1 MIKKNKTFDSFTFR
15 SELDLLEFR
24 LTELDPF
31 VDVFIIAELDSN
43 KKNSIFIQNKSRFN
57 KWKKKI
63 YHIFVTEESCLNK
76 ITAEFINHS
85 PNFDDILLVSEINEV
100 PDLRKKD
107 EITKE
112 LKYGSIL
119 LQHQNFVWNIDHID
133 NLFVDGTFMIAFN
146 SILVD
151 KEVLNKTY
159 SKKYNLKSGGIQRIK
174 NGWKFSNFKLDD
186 EFKQQ
191 IDDKLPPVEVDPIT
205 TYMLIEHNGDIELP
219 VNTKLLPYNQIG
231 RYQTKK
237 HLFLV
242 ESDEPESLEML
253 ENQYSSVTIINFSN
267 NLNEIIG
274 EKVTDKTTNNVLYL
288 PEKLLYTDE
297 LHKFQSQYKINEV
310 KRMFSTVFLQPQDT
324 TTIIYN
330 NVIIL

>member
-15 SELDLLEFR
+15 GELDLLEFR

-31 VDVFIIAELDSN
+31 VNVFIIAELDSN
-43 KKNSIFIQNKSRFN
+43 KKNSIFIQNKSRFD

-63 YHIFVTEESCLNK
+63 YHIFVTEESYLNK
-76 ITAEFINHS
+76 ITAEFVNHS
-85 PNFDDILLVSEINEV
+85 PDFDDILLVSEINEI

-112 LKYGSIL
+112 LKYGSII

-133 NLFVDGTFMIAFN
+133 NTFVDGTFMIAFN

-151 KEVLNKTY
+151 KEILT
-159 SKKYNLKSGGIQRIK
+159 KKYYKKYKSKNSVNQRIK
-174 NGWKFSNFKLDD
+174 NGWKFSNFKLND

-191 IDDKLPPVEVDPIT
+191 IDDKLPPIDIDPIT
-205 TYMLIEHNGDIELP
+205 TYMLVEHNGDVELP
-219 VNTKLLPYNQIG
+219 VNNKLLPYNQIG
-231 RYQTKK
+231 RYLSKK

-242 ESDEPESLEML
+242 ESDKPESLEML

-288 PEKLLYTDE
+288 PETLLYTDE

-330 NVIIL
+330 NSIIL

>member
-15 SELDLLEFR
+15 GELDLLEFR

-31 VDVFIIAELDSN
+31 VNVFIIAELDSN
-43 KKNSIFIQNKSRFN
+43 KKNSIFIQNKSRFD
-57 KWKKKI
+57 KWRKKI
-63 YHIFVTEESCLNK
+63 YHIFVTEESYLNK
-76 ITAEFINHS
+76 ITAEFVNHS
-85 PNFDDILLVSEINEV
+85 PDFDDILLVSEINEI

-112 LKYGSIL
+112 LKYGSIII
-119 LQHQNFVWNIDHID
+119 QHQNFVWNIDHID
-133 NLFVDGTFMIAFN
+133 NTFVDGTFMIAFN

-151 KEVLNKTY
+151 KEILT
-159 SKKYNLKSGGIQRIK
+159 KKYYKKHKSKNGVKQRIK

-186 EFKQQ
+186 EFRQQ

-205 TYMLIEHNGDIELP
+205 TYMLVEHNGDVELP
-219 VNTKLLPYNQIG
+219 VNKKLLPYNQIG
-231 RYQTKK
+231 RYRTKK

-242 ESDEPESLEML
+242 ESDKPESLEML

-288 PEKLLYTDE
+288 PETLLYTDE

-330 NVIIL
+330 NSIIL

>member
-1 MIKKNKTFDSFTFR
+1 MIKKNKTFDSFILR
-15 SELDLLEFR
+15 GELDLLEFR

-31 VDVFIIAELDSN
+31 VDVFIIAEFDSN
-43 KKNSIFIQNKSRFN
+43 KKNSIFIQNKSRFD

-63 YHIFVTEESCLNK
+63 RHIFVTEESCLNK
-76 ITAEFINHS
+76 ITAEFVNHD
-85 PNFDDILLVSEINEV
+85 PDFDDILLVSEINEV

-133 NLFVDGTFMIAFN
+133 NLFIDGTFIIAFN
-146 SILVD
+146 SILVA
-151 KEVLNKTY
+151 KEILKKTY
-159 SKKYNLKSGGIQRIK
+159 SKKHNLKSGGIQRIK

-191 IDDKLPPVEVDPIT
+191 IEDKLPPVKVDPIT
-205 TYMLIEHNGDIELP
+205 TYMLVEHNGEIELP
-219 VNTKLLPYNQIG
+219 VNTKLLHYNQIG
-231 RYQTKK
+231 RYTPKK

-242 ESDEPESLEML
+242 ESDEPESLEIL
-253 ENQYSSVTIINFSN
+253 ENQYSTVTIVNFSN

-274 EKVTDKTTNNVLYL
+274 EKVTDKTTRNVLYL
-288 PEKLLYTDE
+288 PETILYSDE
-297 LHKFQSQYKINEV
+297 QHKFQSQYKMNEV
-310 KRMFSTVFLQPQDT
+310 KRMFSTVFLQKQDT
-324 TTIIYN
+324 TKIIYN
-330 NVIIL
+330 NSIIL

>member
-1 MIKKNKTFDSFTFR
+1 MIKINKTFDSFMFKG
-15 SELDLLEFR
+15 ELDLLEFR

-31 VDVFIIAELDSN
+31 VDVFIISEFNSN
-43 KKNSIFIQNKSRFN
+43 KKNSIFIQNKTRFN
-57 KWKKKI
+57 KWRKKI
-63 YHIFVTEESCLNK
+63 SHIFVTEESCLNK
-76 ITAEFINHS
+76 ITAEFVNHS
-85 PNFDDILLVSEINEV
+85 PDFDDILLVSEINEV

-133 NLFVDGTFMIAFN
+133 NLFIDGTFMIAFN

-151 KEVLNKTY
+151 KEILNKTY

-186 EFKQQ
+186 EFRQQ

-205 TYMLIEHNGDIELP
+205 TYMLAEHNGDIELP

-231 RYQTKK
+231 RYLPKK

-253 ENQYSSVTIINFSN
+253 ENQYSSVTIITFSN

-274 EKVTDKTTNNVLYL
+274 EKITDKTTNNVLYL
-288 PEKLLYTDE
+288 PETLLYTDE
-297 LHKFQSQYKINEV
+297 LLRFQSQYKMNEV

-330 NVIIL
+330 NSIIL

>member
-15 SELDLLEFR
+15 GELDLLEFR

-31 VDVFIIAELDSN
+31 VNVFIIAELDSN
-43 KKNSIFIQNKSRFN
+43 KKNSIFLQNKLRFD

-63 YHIFVTEESCLNK
+63 YHIFVTEESYLNK
-76 ITAEFINHS
+76 ITAEFINHN
-85 PNFDDILLVSEINEV
+85 PDFDDNLLVSEINEV

-112 LKYGSIL
+112 LKYGSII
-119 LQHQNFVWNIDHID
+119 LQHQNFVWNTDHID
-133 NLFVDGTFMIAFN
+133 NTFVDGTFMIAFN

-151 KEVLNKTY
+151 KEILT
-159 SKKYNLKSGGIQRIK
+159 KKYYKKNKSKNGVNQRIK
-174 NGWKFSNFKLDD
+174 NGWRFSNFKLED
-186 EFKQQ
+186 EFKRQ
-191 IDDKLPPVEVDPIT
+191 IDDKLPPIDIDPIT
-205 TYMLIEHNGDIELP
+205 TYMLVEHNGDVELP
-219 VNTKLLPYNQIG
+219 VNKKLLPYNQIG
-231 RYQTKK
+231 RYLSKK

-288 PEKLLYTDE
+288 PETTLYTDE

-310 KRMFSTVFLQPQDT
+310 KRMFSTVFLQPQDI

-330 NVIIL
+330 NSIIL

>member
-1 MIKKNKTFDSFTFR
+1 MIKKNKTFDSFTFKG
-15 SELDLLEFR
+15 ELDLLEFR

-31 VDVFIIAELDSN
+31 VNVFIIAELDSN
-43 KKNSIFIQNKSRFN
+43 KKNSVFIQNKSRFD

-63 YHIFVTEESCLNK
+63 YHIFVTEESYLNK
-76 ITAEFINHS
+76 ITAEFVNHS
-85 PNFDDILLVSEINEV
+85 PDFDDILLVSEINEV

-112 LKYGSIL
+112 LKYGSII

-133 NLFVDGTFMIAFN
+133 NTFVDGTFMIAFN

-151 KEVLNKTY
+151 KEILT
-159 SKKYNLKSGGIQRIK
+159 KKYYKKHKSNNSINQRIK
-174 NGWKFSNFKLDD
+174 NGWKFSNFKLED
-186 EFKQQ
+186 EFKRQ
-191 IDDKLPPVEVDPIT
+191 IDDKLPAVEVDPLT
-205 TYMLIEHNGDIELP
+205 TYMLVEHNGEVELP
-219 VNTKLLPYNQIG
+219 VNLKLLPYNQIG
-231 RYQTKK
+231 RYLPKK

-242 ESDEPESLEML
+242 ESDKPESLEML

-274 EKVTDKTTNNVLYL
+274 ENVTDKTTNNVLYL
-288 PEKLLYTDE
+288 PETLLYTDE
-297 LHKFQSQYKINEV
+297 SHRFQSQYKMNEV

-330 NVIIL
+330 NSIIL

>member
-15 SELDLLEFR
+15 GELDLLEFR

-31 VDVFIIAELDSN
+31 VNVFIIAELDSN
-43 KKNSIFIQNKSRFN
+43 KKNSIFIQNKSRFD

-63 YHIFVTEESCLNK
+63 YHIFVTEESYLNK
-76 ITAEFINHS
+76 ITAEFVNHS
-85 PNFDDILLVSEINEV
+85 PDFDDILLVSEINEI

-112 LKYGSIL
+112 LKYGSII

-133 NLFVDGTFMIAFN
+133 NTFVDGTFMIAFN

-151 KEVLNKTY
+151 KQILT
-159 SKKYNLKSGGIQRIK
+159 KKYYKKYKSKNSVNQRIK
-174 NGWKFSNFKLDD
+174 NGWKFSNFKLND

-191 IDDKLPPVEVDPIT
+191 IDDKLPPIDIDPIT
-205 TYMLIEHNGDIELP
+205 TYMLVEHNGDVELP
-219 VNTKLLPYNQIG
+219 VNNKLLPYNQIG
-231 RYQTKK
+231 RYLSKK

-242 ESDEPESLEML
+242 ESDKPESLEML

-288 PEKLLYTDE
+288 PETLLYTDE

-330 NVIIL
+330 NSIIL

>member
-15 SELDLLEFR
+15 GELDLLEFR

>member
-15 SELDLLEFR
+15 GELDLLEFR

-31 VDVFIIAELDSN
+31 VNVFIIAELDSN
-43 KKNSIFIQNKSRFN
+43 KKNSIFIQNKSRFD
-57 KWKKKI
+57 KWRKKI
-63 YHIFVTEESCLNK
+63 SHIFVTEESCLKK

-133 NLFVDGTFMIAFN
+133 NTFVDGTFMIAFN
-146 SILVD
+146 LILVD

-159 SKKYNLKSGGIQRIK
+159 SKKYNLKSGGVQRIK

-186 EFKQQ
+186 EFRQQ
-191 IDDKLPPVEVDPIT
+191 IENKLPPVEIDPIT
-205 TYMLIEHNGDIELP
+205 TYMLVEHNGDVELP
-219 VNTKLLPYNQIG
+219 VSTKLLPYNQIG
-231 RYQTKK
+231 RYLSKK

-288 PEKLLYTDE
+288 PETTLYTDE

-310 KRMFSTVFLQPQDT
+310 KRMFSMVFLQPQDT

-330 NVIIL
+330 NSIIL

>member
-15 SELDLLEFR
+15 GELDLLEFR

-43 KKNSIFIQNKSRFN
+43 KKNSIFIQNKSRFD
-57 KWKKKI
+57 KWRKKI
-63 YHIFVTEESCLNK
+63 YHIFVTEESYLNK
-76 ITAEFINHS
+76 ITAEFVNHS
-85 PNFDDILLVSEINEV
+85 PNFDDVLLVSEINEV
-100 PDLRKKD
+100 PDLRKKN

-174 NGWKFSNFKLDD
+174 NGWNFSNFKLDD

-191 IDDKLPPVEVDPIT
+191 IKDKLPPVEVDPIT

>member
-15 SELDLLEFR
+15 GELDLLEFR

-31 VDVFIIAELDSN
+31 VNVFIIAELDSN
-43 KKNSIFIQNKSRFN
+43 KKNSIFIQNKSRFD
-57 KWKKKI
+57 KWRKKI
-63 YHIFVTEESCLNK
+63 YHIFVTEESYLNK
-76 ITAEFINHS
+76 ITAEFVNHS
-85 PNFDDILLVSEINEV
+85 PDFDDILLVSEINEI

-112 LKYGSIL
+112 LKYGSIII
-119 LQHQNFVWNIDHID
+119 QHQNFVWNIDHID
-133 NLFVDGTFMIAFN
+133 NTFVDGTFMIAFN

-151 KEVLNKTY
+151 KEILT
-159 SKKYNLKSGGIQRIK
+159 KKYYKKHKSKNGVNQRIK

-186 EFKQQ
+186 EFRQQ

-205 TYMLIEHNGDIELP
+205 TYMLVEHNGDVELP
-219 VNTKLLPYNQIG
+219 VNKKLLPYNQIG
-231 RYQTKK
+231 RYRTKK

-242 ESDEPESLEML
+242 ESDKPESLEML

-288 PEKLLYTDE
+288 PETLLYTDE

-330 NVIIL
+330 NSIIL

>member
-15 SELDLLEFR
+15 GELDLLEFR

-31 VDVFIIAELDSN
+31 VNVFIIAELDSN
-43 KKNSIFIQNKSRFN
+43 KKNSIFIQNKSRFD
-57 KWKKKI
+57 KWRKKI
-63 YHIFVTEESCLNK
+63 SHIFVTEESCLKK

-133 NLFVDGTFMIAFN
+133 NTFVDGTFMIAFN
-146 SILVD
+146 LILVD

-159 SKKYNLKSGGIQRIK
+159 SKKYNLKSGGVQRIK
-174 NGWKFSNFKLDD
+174 NGWKFTNFKLDD
-186 EFKQQ
+186 EFRQQ
-191 IDDKLPPVEVDPIT
+191 IENKLPPVEIDPIT
-205 TYMLIEHNGDIELP
+205 TYMLVEHNGDVELP
-219 VNTKLLPYNQIG
+219 VSTKLLPYNQIG
-231 RYQTKK
+231 RYLSKK

-288 PEKLLYTDE
+288 PETTLYTDE

-310 KRMFSTVFLQPQDT
+310 KRMFSMVFLQPQDT

-330 NVIIL
+330 NSIIL

>member
-15 SELDLLEFR
+15 GELDLLEFR

-31 VDVFIIAELDSN
+31 VNVFIIAELDSN
-43 KKNSIFIQNKSRFN
+43 KKNSIFIQNKSRFD

-63 YHIFVTEESCLNK
+63 YHIFVTEESYLNK
-76 ITAEFINHS
+76 ITAEFVNHS
-85 PNFDDILLVSEINEV
+85 PDFDDILLVSEINEI

-112 LKYGSIL
+112 LKYGSII

-133 NLFVDGTFMIAFN
+133 NTFVDGTFMIAFN

-151 KEVLNKTY
+151 KEILT
-159 SKKYNLKSGGIQRIK
+159 KKYYKKHKSKNGVNQRIK

-186 EFKQQ
+186 EFRQQ

-205 TYMLIEHNGDIELP
+205 TYMLVEHNGDVELP
-219 VNTKLLPYNQIG
+219 VNKKLLPYNQIG
-231 RYQTKK
+231 RYRTKK

-242 ESDEPESLEML
+242 ESDKPESLEML

-288 PEKLLYTDE
+288 PETLLYTDE

-330 NVIIL
+330 NSIIL

>member
-15 SELDLLEFR
+15 GELDLLEFR

-43 KKNSIFIQNKSRFN
+43 KKNSIFIQNKSRFD
-57 KWKKKI
+57 KWRKKI
-63 YHIFVTEESCLNK
+63 YHIFVTEESYLNK
-76 ITAEFINHS
+76 ITAEFVNHS
-85 PNFDDILLVSEINEV
+85 PNFDDVLLVSEINEV

-242 ESDEPESLEML
+242 ESDEPKSLEML

-330 NVIIL
+330 NSIIL

>member
-15 SELDLLEFR
+15 GELDLLEFR

-31 VDVFIIAELDSN
+31 VNVFIIAELDSN
-43 KKNSIFIQNKSRFN
+43 KKNSIFIQNKSRFD

-63 YHIFVTEESCLNK
+63 YHIFVTEESYLNK
-76 ITAEFINHS
+76 ITAEFVNHS
-85 PNFDDILLVSEINEV
+85 PDFDDILLVSEINEI

-112 LKYGSIL
+112 LKYGSII

-133 NLFVDGTFMIAFN
+133 NTFVDGTFMIAFN

-151 KEVLNKTY
+151 KEILT
-159 SKKYNLKSGGIQRIK
+159 KKYYKKHKSKNGVNQRIK

-186 EFKQQ
+186 EFRQQ

-205 TYMLIEHNGDIELP
+205 TYMLVEHNGDVELP
-219 VNTKLLPYNQIG
+219 VNKKLLPYNQIG

-242 ESDEPESLEML
+242 ESDKPESLEML

-288 PEKLLYTDE
+288 PETLLYTDE

-330 NVIIL
+330 NSIIL

>member
-15 SELDLLEFR
+15 GELDLLEFR

-31 VDVFIIAELDSN
+31 VNVFIIAELDSN
-43 KKNSIFIQNKSRFN
+43 KKNSIFIQNKSRFD
-57 KWKKKI
+57 KWRKKI
-63 YHIFVTEESCLNK
+63 YHIFVTEESYLNK
-76 ITAEFINHS
+76 ITAEFVNHS
-85 PNFDDILLVSEINEV
+85 PDFDDILLVSEINEI

-112 LKYGSIL
+112 LKYGSIII
-119 LQHQNFVWNIDHID
+119 QHQNFVWNIDHID
-133 NLFVDGTFMIAFN
+133 NTFVDGTFMIAFN

-151 KEVLNKTY
+151 KEILT
-159 SKKYNLKSGGIQRIK
+159 KKYYKKHKSKNGVNQRIK

-186 EFKQQ
+186 EFRQQ

-205 TYMLIEHNGDIELP
+205 TYMLVEHNGDVELP
-219 VNTKLLPYNQIG
+219 VNKKLLPYNQIG

-242 ESDEPESLEML
+242 ESDKPESLEML

-288 PEKLLYTDE
+288 PETLLYTDE

-330 NVIIL
+330 NSIIL

>member
-15 SELDLLEFR
+15 GELDLLEFR

-57 KWKKKI
+57 KWRKKI
-63 YHIFVTEESCLNK
+63 YHIFVTEESYLNK
-76 ITAEFINHS
+76 ITAEFVNHN
-85 PNFDDILLVSEINEV
+85 PNFDDVLLVSEINEV

-159 SKKYNLKSGGIQRIK
+159 SKKYNLKSGGVQRIK

-186 EFKQQ
+186 NFRQQ
-191 IDDKLPPVEVDPIT
+191 IEDKLPPVEVDPIT
-205 TYMLIEHNGDIELP
+205 TYMLVEHNGDVELP

-231 RYQTKK
+231 RYLPKK

-253 ENQYSSVTIINFSN
+253 ENQYSSVTIITFSN

-288 PEKLLYTDE
+288 PETTLYTDE
-297 LHKFQSQYKINEV
+297 LYKFQSQYKMNEV

-330 NVIIL
+330 NSIIL

>member
-15 SELDLLEFR
+15 GELDLLEFR

-31 VDVFIIAELDSN
+31 VNVFIIAELDSN
-43 KKNSIFIQNKSRFN
+43 KKNSIFIQNKSRFD

-63 YHIFVTEESCLNK
+63 YHIFVTEESYLNK
-76 ITAEFINHS
+76 ITAEFVNHS
-85 PNFDDILLVSEINEV
+85 PDFDDILLVSEINEI

-112 LKYGSIL
+112 LKYGSII

-133 NLFVDGTFMIAFN
+133 NTFVDGTFMIAFN

-151 KEVLNKTY
+151 KEILT
-159 SKKYNLKSGGIQRIK
+159 KKYYKKYKSKNSVNQRIK
-174 NGWKFSNFKLDD
+174 NGWKFSNFKLND

-191 IDDKLPPVEVDPIT
+191 IDDKLPPIDIDPIT
-205 TYMLIEHNGDIELP
+205 TYMLVEHNGDVELP
-219 VNTKLLPYNQIG
+219 VNNKLLPYNQIG
-231 RYQTKK
+231 RYLSKK

-288 PEKLLYTDE
+288 PETLLYTDE

-330 NVIIL
+330 NSIIL

>member
-15 SELDLLEFR
+15 GELDLLEFR

-31 VDVFIIAELDSN
+31 VNVFIIAELDSN
-43 KKNSIFIQNKSRFN
+43 KKNSIFIQNKSRFD

-63 YHIFVTEESCLNK
+63 YHIFVTEESYLNK
-76 ITAEFINHS
+76 ITAEFVNHS
-85 PNFDDILLVSEINEV
+85 PDFDDILLVSEINEI

-112 LKYGSIL
+112 LKYGSII

-133 NLFVDGTFMIAFN
+133 NTFVDGTFMIAFN

-151 KEVLNKTY
+151 KEILT
-159 SKKYNLKSGGIQRIK
+159 KKYYKKHKSKNGVNQRIK

-186 EFKQQ
+186 EFRQQ

-205 TYMLIEHNGDIELP
+205 TYMLVEHNGDVELP
-219 VNTKLLPYNQIG
+219 VNKKLLPYNQIG
-231 RYQTKK
+231 RYRTKK

-242 ESDEPESLEML
+242 ESDKPESLEML

-288 PEKLLYTDE
+288 PETLLYTDE

-310 KRMFSTVFLQPQDT
+310 KRMFSMVFLQPQDT

-330 NVIIL
+330 NSIIL

>member
-1 MIKKNKTFDSFTFR
+1 MIKINKTFDSFMFNG
-15 SELDLLEFR
+15 ELDLLEFR

-31 VDVFIIAELDSN
+31 VDVFIIAEFDSN
-43 KKNSIFIQNKSRFN
+43 KKNSIFIQNKTRFN
-57 KWKKKI
+57 KWRKKI
-63 YHIFVTEESCLNK
+63 SHIFVTEESCLNK
-76 ITAEFINHS
+76 ITAEFVNHS
-85 PNFDDILLVSEINEV
+85 PDFDDILLVSKINEV

-151 KEVLNKTY
+151 KEILNKTY
-159 SKKYNLKSGGIQRIK
+159 SKKYNLKSGGVQRIK

-205 TYMLIEHNGDIELP
+205 TYMLVEHNGDVELP
-219 VNTKLLPYNQIG
+219 VNKKLLPYNQIG
-231 RYQTKK
+231 RYRTKK

-242 ESDEPESLEML
+242 ESDKPESLEML

-274 EKVTDKTTNNVLYL
+274 EKITDKTTNNVLYL
-288 PEKLLYTDE
+288 PETLLYTDE
-297 LHKFQSQYKINEV
+297 LPRFQSQYKMNEV

-330 NVIIL
+330 NSIIL

>member
-15 SELDLLEFR
+15 GELDLLEFR

-31 VDVFIIAELDSN
+31 VNVFIIAELDSN
-43 KKNSIFIQNKSRFN
+43 KKNSIFIQNKSRFD

-63 YHIFVTEESCLNK
+63 YHIFVTEESYLNK
-76 ITAEFINHS
+76 ITAEFVNHS
-85 PNFDDILLVSEINEV
+85 PDFDDILLVSEINEI

-112 LKYGSIL
+112 LKYGSII

-133 NLFVDGTFMIAFN
+133 NTFVDGTFMFAFN

-159 SKKYNLKSGGIQRIK
+159 SKKYNLKSGGVQRIK

-186 EFKQQ
+186 KFRQQ
-191 IDDKLPPVEVDPIT
+191 IEDKLPPVEVDPLT
-205 TYMLIEHNGDIELP
+205 TYMLVEHNGEVELP
-219 VNTKLLPYNQIG
+219 VNKKLLPYNQIG
-231 RYQTKK
+231 RYRTKK

-242 ESDEPESLEML
+242 ESDKPESLEML

-288 PEKLLYTDE
+288 PETLLYTDE

-330 NVIIL
+330 NSIIL

>member
-324 TTIIYN
+324 ITIIYN

>member
-15 SELDLLEFR
+15 GELDFLEFR

-31 VDVFIIAELDSN
+31 VNVFIIAELNSN
-43 KKNSIFIQNKSRFN
+43 KKNSIFIKNKSRFD
-57 KWKKKI
+57 KWRKKI
-63 YHIFVTEESCLNK
+63 YHIFVTEESYLNK
-76 ITAEFINHS
+76 ITAEFINHN
-85 PNFDDILLVSEINEV
+85 PDFDDILLVSEINEV

-112 LKYGSIL
+112 LKYGSII

-133 NLFVDGTFMIAFN
+133 NTFVDGTFMIAFN

-151 KEVLNKTY
+151 KEILT
-159 SKKYNLKSGGIQRIK
+159 KKYYKKHKSKNGVNQRIK

-186 EFKQQ
+186 EFRQQ

-205 TYMLIEHNGDIELP
+205 TYMLVEHNGDVELP
-219 VNTKLLPYNQIG
+219 VNKKLLPYNQIG

-242 ESDEPESLEML
+242 ESDKPESLEML

-288 PEKLLYTDE
+288 PETLLYTDE

-330 NVIIL
+330 NSIIL

>member
-15 SELDLLEFR
+15 GELDLLEFR

-31 VDVFIIAELDSN
+31 VNVFIIAELDSN
-43 KKNSIFIQNKSRFN
+43 KKNSIFIQNKSRFD

-63 YHIFVTEESCLNK
+63 YHIFVTEESYLNK
-76 ITAEFINHS
+76 ITAEFVNHS
-85 PNFDDILLVSEINEV
+85 PDFDDILLVSEINEI

-112 LKYGSIL
+112 LKYGSII

-133 NLFVDGTFMIAFN
+133 NTFVDGTFMIAFN

-151 KEVLNKTY
+151 KEILT
-159 SKKYNLKSGGIQRIK
+159 KKYYKKYKSKNSVNQRIK
-174 NGWKFSNFKLDD
+174 NGWKFSNFKLND

-191 IDDKLPPVEVDPIT
+191 IDDKLPPIDIDPIT
-205 TYMLIEHNGDIELP
+205 TYMLVEHNGDVELP
-219 VNTKLLPYNQIG
+219 VNNKLLPYNQIG
-231 RYQTKK
+231 RYLSKK

-253 ENQYSSVTIINFSN
+253 ENQYSSVTIINFSD

-288 PEKLLYTDE
+288 PETLLYTDE
-297 LHKFQSQYKINEV
+297 LHRFQSQYKINEV

-330 NVIIL
+330 NSIIL

>member
-15 SELDLLEFR
+15 GELDLLEFR

-31 VDVFIIAELDSN
+31 VNVFIIAELDSN
-43 KKNSIFIQNKSRFN
+43 KKNSIFIQNKSRFD

-63 YHIFVTEESCLNK
+63 YHIFVTEESYLNK
-76 ITAEFINHS
+76 ITAEFVNHS
-85 PNFDDILLVSEINEV
+85 PDFDDILLVSEINEI

-112 LKYGSIL
+112 LKYGSII

-133 NLFVDGTFMIAFN
+133 NTFVDGTFMIAFN

-151 KEVLNKTY
+151 KEILT
-159 SKKYNLKSGGIQRIK
+159 KKYYKKHKSKNGVNQRIK

-186 EFKQQ
+186 EFRQQ

-205 TYMLIEHNGDIELP
+205 TYMLVEHNGDVELP
-219 VNTKLLPYNQIG
+219 VNKKLLPYNQIG

-242 ESDEPESLEML
+242 ESDKPESLEML

-288 PEKLLYTDE
+288 PEITLYTDE
-297 LHKFQSQYKINEV
+297 LYKFQSQYKMNEV

-330 NVIIL
+330 NSIIL

>member
-1 MIKKNKTFDSFTFR
+1 MIKINKTFDSFMFKG
-15 SELDLLEFR
+15 ELDLLEFR
-24 LTELDPF
+24 LSELDPF
-31 VDVFIIAELDSN
+31 VDVFIIAEFDSN
-43 KKNSIFIQNKSRFN
+43 KNNSILIQNKPRFN
-57 KWKKKI
+57 KWRKKI
-63 YHIFVTEESCLNK
+63 SHIFVTEESCLNK
-76 ITAEFINHS
+76 ITAEFVNHN
-85 PNFDDILLVSEINEV
+85 PDFDDILLVSEINEV

-133 NLFVDGTFMIAFN
+133 NSFIDGTLIVAFN
-146 SILVD
+146 SILVA
-151 KEVLNKTY
+151 KEILKKTY
-159 SKKYNLKSGGIQRIK
+159 SKKHNLKSGGVQRIK
-174 NGWKFSNFKLDD
+174 NGWKFSNFKLED
-186 EFKQQ
+186 EFKPQ
-191 IDDKLPPVEVDPIT
+191 IDDKLPPIKIDPLT
-205 TYMLIEHNGDIELP
+205 TYMLVEHNGDVELP
-219 VNTKLLPYNQIG
+219 VNIKLLPYNQIG

-274 EKVTDKTTNNVLYL
+274 EKITDKTTNNVLYL
-288 PEKLLYTDE
+288 PETILYADE
-297 LHKFQSQYKINEV
+297 LNKFQSQYKMNEV

-330 NVIIL
+330 NSIIL

>member
-15 SELDLLEFR
+15 GELDLLEFR

-31 VDVFIIAELDSN
+31 VNVFIIAELDSN
-43 KKNSIFIQNKSRFN
+43 KKNSIFIQNKSRFD

-63 YHIFVTEESCLNK
+63 YHIFVTEESYLNK
-76 ITAEFINHS
+76 ITAEFVNHS
-85 PNFDDILLVSEINEV
+85 PDFDDILLVSEINEI

-112 LKYGSIL
+112 LKYGSII

-133 NLFVDGTFMIAFN
+133 NTFVDGTFMIAFN

-151 KEVLNKTY
+151 KEILT
-159 SKKYNLKSGGIQRIK
+159 KKYYKKYKSKNSVNQRIK
-174 NGWKFSNFKLDD
+174 NGWKFSNFKLND

-191 IDDKLPPVEVDPIT
+191 IDDKLPPIDIDPIT
-205 TYMLIEHNGDIELP
+205 TYMLVEHNGDVELP
-219 VNTKLLPYNQIG
+219 VNNKLLPYNQIG
-231 RYQTKK
+231 RYLSKK

-253 ENQYSSVTIINFSN
+253 ENQYSSVTIINFSD

-288 PEKLLYTDE
+288 PETLLYTDE
-297 LHKFQSQYKINEV
+297 LHRFQSQYKINEV

-324 TTIIYN
+324 TTIRYN
-330 NVIIL
+330 HSIIL

>member
-15 SELDLLEFR
+15 GELDLLEFR

-31 VDVFIIAELDSN
+31 VNVFIIAELDSN
-43 KKNSIFIQNKSRFN
+43 KKNSIFIQNKSRFD

-63 YHIFVTEESCLNK
+63 YHIFVTEESYLNK
-76 ITAEFINHS
+76 ITAEFVNHS
-85 PNFDDILLVSEINEV
+85 PDFDDILLVSEINEI

-112 LKYGSIL
+112 LKYGSII

-133 NLFVDGTFMIAFN
+133 NTFVDGTFMIAFN

-151 KEVLNKTY
+151 KEILT
-159 SKKYNLKSGGIQRIK
+159 KKYYKKHKSKNGVNQRIK

-186 EFKQQ
+186 EFRQQ

-205 TYMLIEHNGDIELP
+205 TYMLVEHNGDVELP
-219 VNTKLLPYNQIG
+219 VNKKLLPYNQIG

-242 ESDEPESLEML
+242 ESDKPESLEML
-253 ENQYSSVTIINFSN
+253 ENQYSSVTIINFSD

-288 PEKLLYTDE
+288 PETLLYTDE

-330 NVIIL
+330 NSIIL